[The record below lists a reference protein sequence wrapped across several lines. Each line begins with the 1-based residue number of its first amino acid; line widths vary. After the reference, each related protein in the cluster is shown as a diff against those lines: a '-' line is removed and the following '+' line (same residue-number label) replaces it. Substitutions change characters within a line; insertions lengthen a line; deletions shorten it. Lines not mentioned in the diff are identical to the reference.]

1 MTGLAR
7 WLEATYP
14 KDNQDRTL
22 GVSQLHGGAGRRLPV
37 RGSTCCSARSAF
49 VLLIA
54 CANIANLLLARG
66 AARAREISIRAAI
79 GAGRRHLFAPRAG
92 ESLVL
97 AIGGRAA
104 RICWWGTGEW
114 RSSRR
119 SDLEDVPRLAQ
130 ARVDGPVLAFAVG
143 LTVLSGLVFGLV
155 PALRTAARPP
165 HEALKEGGRTGSRAG
180 SRDRL
185 RNVLVVAE
193 IALALVLLTGAG
205 LLIRSSVALNAVD
218 PGFDPRGVVAGRIS
232 LPETSYQTPERS
244 DAGVRADRGAGG
256 GRPRGGCRPRWSPP
270 RRSRAGTAM
279 GSCPRAGRSRSAP
292 RSTR

>member
-1 MTGLAR
+1 MPASMDFGLFNEKLWLPVAFTPERLAMHDEHYMTVLARLNPGVTRARADEEMTTLGR

-14 KDNQDRTL
+14 KDNKERTVR
-22 GVSQLHGGAGRRLPV
+22 VSQLMEELVGDYRPRLYVLLGAV
-37 RGSTCCSARSAF
+37 AF

-79 GAGRRHLFAPRAG
+79 GAGRRHLLAHALA

-97 AIGGRAA
+97 AVAGGLLGLLVGYWGVALLAA
-104 RICWWGTGEW
+104 YGP
-114 RSSRR
+114 
-119 SDLEDVPRLAQ
+119 EDVPRLAQ

-180 SRDRL
+180 QPRPAAERAGRRRDRAGAGAADRRGPPDPEL
-185 RNVLVVAE
+185 RRAQQRGPGLRSAGRRG
-193 IALALVLLTGAG
+193 GAG
-205 LLIRSSVALNAVD
+205 L
-218 PGFDPRGVVAGRIS
+218 
-232 LPETSYQTPERS
+232 
-244 DAGVRADRGAGG
+244 
-256 GRPRGGCRPRWSPP
+256 
-270 RRSRAGTAM
+270 
-279 GSCPRAGRSRSAP
+279 AP
-292 RSTR
+292 RDRRTRRRTR